1 MGYTEGLQKLM
12 EEIEKN
18 SPYKKK
24 AAGPRTTM
32 SVPEMGRMLGLKKTD
47 RYWLV
52 HKNYFVTKI
61 VNGKMRV
68 DIASFEKWYANQV
81 KYRKIDGEEPGREL
95 KERSYSARDIAEI
108 LDISEARAYE
118 IIKEKHLETVTVDYW
133 KRVPTKAFEEWY
145 AGQSRFRN
153 AADRERDAELEAA
166 TITMPEMARLLG
178 IERDQVYGI
187 LRDKHYSH
195 FFESVI
201 IADRR
206 RIKKDGFEKF
216 LEAQD
221 QYQLVD
227 QRKDTDVEYSQNPE
241 GCKADQAEFL
251 SLDEAA
257 RLAGVSRMTVL
268 RWLEKG
274 YIDEKRI
281 GSMRRIFKSELTE
294 WLQQKEN
301 KTEGE

>member
-1 MGYTEGLQKLM
+1 MGYSEGLQKLM

-18 SPYKKK
+18 SPYRKKVT
-24 AAGPRTTM
+24 GSRSSM

-68 DIASFEKWYANQV
+68 DIVSFEKWYANQV
-81 KYRKIDGEEPGREL
+81 KYRKVNGEEPGKEL
-95 KERSYSARDIAEI
+95 KEQSYSARDIAEI

-118 IIKEKHLETVTVDYW
+118 IINEKNLETVIVDYW
-133 KRVPTKAFEEWY
+133 KRVPKKAFEEWY
-145 AGQSRFRN
+145 AGQSHFRN
-153 AADRERDAELEAA
+153 AADRERDAQLEST

-178 IERDQVYGI
+178 IERNQVYSI
-187 LRDKHYSH
+187 LKDRRYSH
-195 FFESVI
+195 FFEFVI

-216 LEAQD
+216 LEAQEK
-221 QYQLVD
+221 YQLVE
-227 QRKDTDVEYSQNPE
+227 QGKDTGAEYFQTPE
-241 GCKADQAEFL
+241 ECKTDLSEFL
-251 SLDEAA
+251 TLDEAA
-257 RLAGVSRMTVL
+257 RLAGVSRMTVM
-268 RWLEKG
+268 RWIEKG
-274 YIDEKRI
+274 YITEKRV
-281 GSMRRIFKSELTE
+281 GSVIRIFKNELTQ